1 MKKFKGP
8 ILLLITAMLWGMAFV
23 AQTVGGDAVGAF
35 TFNASRNFIGV
46 LFLTGVIAWR
56 KRTGVD
62 QPPTDDAR
70 GYGKRTLMIAGA
82 SCGIVLFLAA
92 WLQQAGINAYPA
104 SAAASGRSGFITALY
119 MVIVA
124 LYSGFTE
131 RKTHPVVFLAVAI
144 AVAGLYLLCV
154 PNGFGDLYF
163 GDVLVFLCAFGYAA
177 HIIVIDK
184 FTQVDGVRLSRMQL
198 LTSGIIALVCA
209 LVFEH
214 PTLAQIAAAMVPILY
229 AGVCSD
235 GIAYTCQIVAQK
247 TTDPTVAAI
256 LMSLESVFAGL
267 GGWLVLQES
276 LAPIEL
282 VGCALV
288 FVAVML
294 AQVPEFRQN
303 ALRKRDAEQG

>member
-1 MKKFKGP
+1 MKYKGP

-23 AQTVGGDAVGAF
+23 AQTVGGGSVGAF

-56 KRTGVD
+56 KRTGID
-62 QPPTDDAR
+62 QPPTDDGD
-70 GYGKRTLMIAGA
+70 GYRRRTLFIAGA

-104 SAAASGRSGFITALY
+104 GAAASGRSGFITALY

-124 LYSGFTE
+124 LYGGFTQK
-131 RKTHPVVFLAVAI
+131 RQHPIVLLAVAV
-144 AVAGLYLLCV
+144 AVVGMYLLCV
-154 PNGFGDLYF
+154 PNGFGSLYF

-177 HIIVIDK
+177 HIIVIDR
-184 FTQVDGVRLSRMQL
+184 FTQVDGVRLSRLQL
-198 LTSGIIALVCA
+198 LTSGAIALVCA
-209 LVFEH
+209 LVFER
-214 PTLAQIAAAMVPILY
+214 PTLAQISAALVPILY
-229 AGVCSD
+229 AGICSD

-267 GGWLVLQES
+267 GGWLILSES
-276 LAPIEL
+276 LTPIEL
-282 VGCALV
+282 LGCGLV
-288 FVAVML
+288 FAAVMM
-294 AQVPEFRQN
+294 AQVPEFRAN
-303 ALRKRDAEQG
+303 ALAKRRAED

>member
-1 MKKFKGP
+1 MKYKGP

-23 AQTVGGDAVGAF
+23 AQTVGGGSVGAF

-56 KRTGVD
+56 KRTGID
-62 QPPTDDAR
+62 QPPTDDGD
-70 GYGKRTLMIAGA
+70 GYSRRTLFIAGA

-104 SAAASGRSGFITALY
+104 GAAASGRSGFITALY

-124 LYSGFTE
+124 LYGGFTQK
-131 RKTHPVVFLAVAI
+131 RQHPIVLLAVAV
-144 AVAGLYLLCV
+144 AVVGMYLLCV
-154 PNGFGDLYF
+154 PNGFGSLYF

-177 HIIVIDK
+177 HIIVIDR
-184 FTQVDGVRLSRMQL
+184 FTQVDGVRLSRLQL
-198 LTSGIIALVCA
+198 LTSGAIALVCA
-209 LVFEH
+209 LVFER
-214 PTLAQIAAAMVPILY
+214 PTLAQISAALVPILY
-229 AGVCSD
+229 AGICSD

-267 GGWLVLQES
+267 GGWLILSES
-276 LAPIEL
+276 LTPIEL
-282 VGCALV
+282 LGCGLV
-288 FVAVML
+288 FAAVMM
-294 AQVPEFRQN
+294 AQVPEFRAN
-303 ALRKRDAEQG
+303 ALAKRRAEK

>member
-1 MKKFKGP
+1 MKYKGP

-23 AQTVGGDAVGAF
+23 AQTVGGGSVGAF

-56 KRTGVD
+56 KRTGID
-62 QPPTDDAR
+62 QPPTDDGD
-70 GYGKRTLMIAGA
+70 GYSRRTLFIAGA

-104 SAAASGRSGFITALY
+104 GAAASGRSGFITALY

-124 LYSGFTE
+124 LYGGFTQK
-131 RKTHPVVFLAVAI
+131 RQHPIVLLAVAV
-144 AVAGLYLLCV
+144 AVVGMYLLCV
-154 PNGFGDLYF
+154 PNGFGSLYF

-177 HIIVIDK
+177 HIIVIDR
-184 FTQVDGVRLSRMQL
+184 FTQVDGVRLSRLQL
-198 LTSGIIALVCA
+198 LTSGAIALVCA
-209 LVFEH
+209 LVFER
-214 PTLAQIAAAMVPILY
+214 PTLAQIYAAAVPILY
-229 AGVCSD
+229 AGICSD

-267 GGWLVLQES
+267 GGWLILSES

-282 VGCALV
+282 LGCGLV
-288 FVAVML
+288 FAAVMM
-294 AQVPEFRQN
+294 AQVPEFRAN
-303 ALRKRDAEQG
+303 ALAKRRAED